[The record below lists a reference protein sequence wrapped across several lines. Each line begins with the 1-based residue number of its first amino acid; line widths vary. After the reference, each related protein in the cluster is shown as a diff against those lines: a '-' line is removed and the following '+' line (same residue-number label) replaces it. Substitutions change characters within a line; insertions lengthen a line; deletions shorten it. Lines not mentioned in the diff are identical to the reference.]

1 MSGGGAAGGECGL
14 GGYEREGERERERE
28 MPNHA
33 TNGAGDWAGA
43 RNANGAGAT
52 TKIAERKSV
61 T

>member
-1 MSGGGAAGGECGL
+1 M